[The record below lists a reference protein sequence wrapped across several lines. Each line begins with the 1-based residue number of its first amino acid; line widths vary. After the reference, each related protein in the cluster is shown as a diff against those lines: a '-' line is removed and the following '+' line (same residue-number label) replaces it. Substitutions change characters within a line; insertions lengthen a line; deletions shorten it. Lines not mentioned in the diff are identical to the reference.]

1 MVLYH
6 NPSFSWDFPS
16 PRPHRD
22 TSILCCYHVTVSL
35 KSILDF
41 FVLISS
47 LAAFLAIRDYQRRR
61 GLPYPPGPR
70 PLPLIGNLFD
80 IPKEF
85 SWLSYTQLSKKHG
98 DILSFRAF
106 GQVIVVLNSIKVNKD
121 LLERRP
127 DIYSDRPVIPIFDMM
142 KWEWNVGFG
151 NCTESWRLARKLLD
165 RSLRPAGIAAYRPL
179 LQMKSYALL
188 SQVLANPEDLEAH
201 LNRLSG
207 SVVLAMGYGY
217 EVKELND
224 RTVKAAKKMVQLMG
238 EIALPGALLVNIL
251 PLLRHIPE
259 WLPWLS
265 YKPLARYGYD
275 IGQVVLHVPME
286 FARESILDGTAQ
298 PSLALENLRDTE
310 RLEKPEREKVEEV
323 TARALGAMDLGIRF
337 QTPSSLMPFFVAALL
352 RPEIQTMAQ
361 KELDAVTMRERL
373 PTFED
378 RPRLPFVDAICKEV
392 KRWRPAVPLGV
403 PHATASDDVYE
414 GYFIPKGAVVLVN
427 AWAVLHDP
435 VRYPEPDSF
444 KPERFINSDGSLHDD
459 PALSTI
465 FGLGKRIRVCPGRH
479 LADAL
484 FFIIVAS
491 FLSVFNIKGDGTDG
505 GPDTYPFTGSGVS
518 VPCPFPFSI
527 VPRDKKA
534 EELIAANAEAQ

>member
-1 MVLYH
+1 MPVASL
-6 NPSFSWDFPS
+6 
-16 PRPHRD
+16 
-22 TSILCCYHVTVSL
+22 TSILDVL
-35 KSILDF
+35 
-41 FVLISS
+41 VLIFS
-47 LAAFLAIRDYQRRR
+47 LAAFLAIRDYQRRQ

-85 SWLSYTQLSKKHG
+85 SWLSYTQLSKKYG

-106 GQVIVVLNSIKVNKD
+106 GQVIVVLNSMKVNKD

-142 KWEWNVGFG
+142 RWEWNVGFG

-179 LQMKSYALL
+179 LQTKAYALL

-201 LNRLSG
+201 LNRLAG

-224 RTVKAAKKMVQLMG
+224 RTVIAAKKMVQLMG

-275 IGQVVLHVPME
+275 IGQVVLHVPMK

-310 RLEKPEREKVEEV
+310 RLDKREREKVEEV
-323 TARALGAMDLGIRF
+323 TARALGAMDLGGTET
-337 QTPSSLMPFFVAALL
+337 TPSSLIPFFVAALL

-361 KELDAVTMRERL
+361 RELDAVTMRERL

-414 GYFIPKGAVVLVN
+414 GYFIPKGLHSERTN
-427 AWAVLHDP
+427 MAVLHDP
-435 VRYPEPDSF
+435 ARFPEPDLF
-444 KPERFINSDGSLHDD
+444 KPERFINPDGSVRDD

-465 FGLGKRIRVCPGRH
+465 FGLGKRICPGRH

-505 GPDTYPFTGSGVS
+505 KPDSYPFTGTDRCRFLLS

-527 VPRDKKA
+527 VPRDRKA
-534 EELIAANAEAQ
+534 EELIVANAEAQ